1 MSFHV
6 SGAVIS
12 AHQNRLK
19 TFRKHL
25 VTTVFTSILLSAAT
39 AGAVAQQQPKY
50 YNADGTRTNDFEAA
64 RKSWRDDAE
73 FNGND
78 GLKAINAD
86 AAYAMGFTGKNT
98 KLGVID
104 QPVYAAHSEFAGD
117 GKVTFITTEGTRL
130 YTDPYIPVKA
140 GDHFIA
146 DGRQFIDGYNGIS
159 SHGTH
164 VAGIAGANR
173 DGRGMMGV
181 AFDANIFAASN
192 FDAGP
197 EDGVVLGNDGAVY
210 SAAWDA
216 MIDSGV
222 AIITDS
228 WGIGLSS
235 SSWTYAEAYGQYQ
248 EVAAILGKPE
258 GGAYNGAIKAAES
271 GIVVEFSAGNDG
283 GLEPDA
289 LAGLATFRPE
299 LEKNWLTTMSVVAD
313 ASNPEGYSRS
323 GFSSICGYSK
333 YHCVAA
339 PGSNINSGVP
349 TGDLTGYEP
358 GDLIDDGKLSSTYE
372 KLSGTSMAGPF
383 ATGAFMVLKQ
393 RFPYL
398 SNGDVNEILKTT
410 ATDLGKEG
418 VDDVFGWGLIDLDKA
433 MDGPGQFLSRVEAN
447 LPGTYSGVNEEVWK
461 NDISQAALDQRKVE
475 DRKTID
481 DWEAKKVSEGW
492 QDGITETSKDKIR
505 QDVVNEF
512 PDSSFQAAI
521 ELVRDRYA
529 KLDIITLPQ
538 NPPLTEDQFEAANAA
553 FEAADAKMLA
563 DPAATALWNA
573 FVATAP
579 NTSIPRAKQ
588 FLDFSIT
595 PAASAGTIRGTI
607 TDDRIAGALKEFT
620 AYEALIPT
628 LTGKLQNPDNYI
640 GGLTK
645 AGAGTLRLTGD
656 STYRGDTLINGGVL
670 AVDGSITSKTVVNAG
685 GTLGGTGHVGHLDA
699 SNADAGS
706 LVVKNGGTVAPG
718 NSVGTLTADGNATFE
733 KGSVLRLEVNENA
746 ADQLAVKGELNL
758 LGGIAVVTPETKEGK
773 KLTMAQTRQALG
785 RTYTVLT
792 SDGGISG
799 KFDDVM
805 SGFAFYDAR
814 LGYGAT
820 SADLS
825 FVRNRLGF
833 GDFAE
838 TDNQQTVADALED
851 LGTGNTLFDTIET
864 STVFDGLAGAYR
876 SLSGEIH
883 ATLDGVLIE
892 DGHFITQAANE
903 RLRAAFDGVAVTPQA
918 TINPLAYGPDEKGKE
933 GGAFAAAAPAAA
945 DLAPALWAQAY
956 GAWAHGD
963 SDGNASGYSR
973 DTGGFVT
980 GIDGVIA
987 ETWRFG
993 LLASYG
999 NTSLHSGGA
1008 KADVDSYQVGVY
1020 AGTQWD
1026 ALGLRL
1032 GATLGHHEI
1041 ETDRDVVL
1049 GGVTSGQ
1056 NASYDAKTV
1065 QVFGE
1070 LGYKVSTQYAA
1081 LEPFAAAR
1089 YTHLKTDGFHEDG
1102 GDGALHGLSGSSD
1115 VTTTTLGLRLSRD
1128 FALSETTT
1136 LTARG
1141 MLGWNHA
1148 FGDVTPER
1156 QLAFA
1161 GGSPFAIEGLP
1172 IAKNAFAVEAGFDVG
1187 IGKRTTLGLSYTGQF
1202 SGDTR
1207 DNAVKANLAV
1217 KF

>member
-1 MSFHV
+1 MSFYV
-6 SGAVIS
+6 SGAAIS
-12 AHQNRLK
+12 AHKNRLK

-25 VTTVFTSILLSAAT
+25 VTTVFTSILLTAAT
-39 AGAVAQQQPKY
+39 AGAIAQEQPKY

-64 RKSWRDDAE
+64 KKSWRDDAE
-73 FNGND
+73 YNGND
-78 GLKAINAD
+78 VLKAFNAD
-86 AAYAMGFTGKNT
+86 AAYAMGFTGEDT

-117 GKVTFITTEGTRL
+117 GKMTFVKTEGTRL

-140 GDHFIA
+140 GDPFVA
-146 DGRQFIDGYNGIS
+146 DGRQFIDGYGGIS

-164 VAGIAGANR
+164 VAGIAAANR
-173 DGRGMMGV
+173 DGKGMMGV
-181 AFDANIFAASN
+181 AFDTSIFAASN
-192 FDAGP
+192 YDAGP

-210 SAAWDA
+210 GAAWDA
-216 MIDSGV
+216 MINSGV
-222 AIITDS
+222 SIITDS

-248 EVAAILGKPE
+248 EIEQILGKPE

-289 LAGLATFRPE
+289 FAGLAAFRPE

-313 ASNPEGYSRS
+313 AANPDGYSRS

-349 TGDLTGYEP
+349 VGDITGLNP
-358 GDLIDDGKLSSTYE
+358 GDVIDDSKLTSGYE
-372 KLSGTSMAGPF
+372 KLSGTSMAGPA

-410 ATDLGKEG
+410 STDLGEAG
-418 VDDVFGWGLIDLDKA
+418 VDNVFGWGLINLDKA

-447 LPGTYSGVNEEVWK
+447 LPGAYSGVNEEVWK

-475 DRKTID
+475 DQQSID
-481 DWEAKKVSEGW
+481 DWEAKKISEGW
-492 QDGITETSKDKIR
+492 ESGITEASKEKIR
-505 QDVVNEF
+505 QQVITDF
-512 PDSSFQAAI
+512 PDSDFPAAI

-529 KLDIITLPQ
+529 KLDIVALPQ
-538 NPPLTEDQFEAANAA
+538 NPPLTDEEYEAANAA

-579 NTSIPRAKQ
+579 NTSIPRAPQ
-588 FLDFSIT
+588 FVDFKDT
-595 PAASAGTIRGTI
+595 PEASAGTIRGTI
-607 TDDRIAGALKEFT
+607 TDDRIAGALKEFI
-620 AYEALIPT
+620 AYEALVPT
-628 LTGKLQNPDNYI
+628 LTKKLIDPNNYI

-645 AGAGTLRLTGD
+645 SGAGTLRLTGD
-656 STYRGDTLINGGVL
+656 STYRGDTIINGGLL
-670 AVDGSITSKTVVNAG
+670 AVDGSLVSKAVINKS
-685 GTLGGTGHVGHLDA
+685 GTLGGDGSVGGITA
-699 SNADAGS
+699 N
-706 LVVKNGGTVAPG
+706 NGGTVAPG
-718 NSVGTLTADGNATFE
+718 NSVGTLTSNGDVTFNNN
-733 KGSVLRLEVNENA
+733 SVLHIEVNGSE
-746 ADQLAVKGELNL
+746 ADKLVVNGKTNL
-758 LGGIAVVTPETKEGK
+758 LGGIVMVTPEAKGEDKATA
-773 KLTMAQTRQALG
+773 AQMRAALNNK
-785 RTYTVLT
+785 TYTIVT
-792 SDGGISG
+792 STGGITG
-799 KFDDVM
+799 EFKDVVPTYI
-805 SGFAFYDAR
+805 FYDTTLA
-814 LGYGAT
+814 YDPT
-820 SADLS
+820 KIDLTIK
-825 FVRNRLGF
+825 RNEL
-833 GDFAE
+833 DLVDLAK
-838 TDNQQTVADALED
+838 THNQRAVAKAVSD
-851 LGTGNTLFDTIET
+851 LGAGNNLYDTIET
-864 STVFDGLAGAYR
+864 STVFD
-876 SLSGEIH
+876 SLTGTYQSLTGEIH

-892 DGHFITQAANE
+892 DGHFISQAATE
-903 RLRAAFDGVAVTPQA
+903 RLRVAFDGVAVTPQA
-918 TINPLAYGPDEKGKE
+918 TINPLAYGPDGKASGSE
-933 GGAFAAAAPAAA
+933 AFAAAAPA

-980 GIDGVIA
+980 GLDGVIA

-1041 ETDRDVVL
+1041 DTDRDVVL
-1049 GGVTSGQ
+1049 GGVETGQ

-1070 LGYKVSTQYAA
+1070 LGYRINTQYAA

-1089 YTHLKTDGFHEDG
+1089 YTHLKTDSFQEDG
-1102 GDGALHGLSGSSD
+1102 GDGALSGLSGSSD
-1115 VTTTTLGLRLSRD
+1115 VTTTTLGLRLSRQ
-1128 FALSETTT
+1128 FVLSETTT

-1156 QLAFA
+1156 ELAFA
-1161 GGSPFAIEGLP
+1161 GGAPFSIEGLP

-1187 IGKRTTLGLSYTGQF
+1187 IGKSTTLGLAYTGQF

-1207 DNAVKANLAV
+1207 DNAVKADLTV

>member
-1 MSFHV
+1 MSFYASDAAV
-6 SGAVIS
+6 SARKT
-12 AHQNRLK
+12 RLK

-25 VTTVFTSILLSAAT
+25 TTTVFTTILLTAAT
-39 AGAVAQQQPKY
+39 AGAIAQQQPRY
-50 YNADGTRTNDFEAA
+50 YNADGTRTDDFEAA
-64 RKSWRDDAE
+64 KKSWRDDAE

-78 GLKAINAD
+78 VLKAFNAD
-86 AAYAMGFTGKNT
+86 AAYAMGFTGKGT

-104 QPVYAAHSEFAGD
+104 QPVYAAHSEFAGN
-117 GKVTFITTEGTRL
+117 GKMNFVKTEGTRL

-140 GDHFIA
+140 GDHFVA
-146 DGRQFIDGYNGIS
+146 DGRQYIDGYGGIS

-173 DGRGMMGV
+173 DGKAMMGV
-181 AFDANIFAASN
+181 AFDTSIFAASN
-192 FDAGP
+192 YDAGP

-210 SAAWDA
+210 AAAWDA
-216 MIDSGV
+216 MINSGV
-222 AIITDS
+222 SIITDS

-248 EVAAILGKPE
+248 EIKAILGTPE

-313 ASNPEGYSRS
+313 ETNPDGYSRS

-339 PGSNINSGVP
+339 PGTNINSGVP
-349 TGDLTGYEP
+349 VGDITGLNPGDVMDDSRFTSGYE
-358 GDLIDDGKLSSTYE
+358 E
-372 KLSGTSMAGPF
+372 LSGTSMAGPA

-410 ATDLGKEG
+410 STDLGEAG
-418 VDDVFGWGLIDLDKA
+418 VDNVFGWGLINLDKA
-433 MDGPGQFLSRVEAN
+433 IKGPGQFLSRVEAN
-447 LPGTYSGVNEEVWK
+447 LPASYRGTNEEVWS
-461 NDISQAALDQRKVE
+461 NDISQDALDQRFVE
-475 DRKTID
+475 DQQTIA
-481 DWEAKKVSEGW
+481 DWEAKKITEGW
-492 QDGITETSKDKIR
+492 QNGITEASKEKIR
-505 QDVVNEF
+505 QQVVTQF
-512 PDSSFQAAI
+512 PDSNFPAAI

-529 KLDIITLPQ
+529 KLDIINLPQ
-538 NPPLTEDQFEAANAA
+538 NPPLTDEQLEAANAA

-579 NTSIPRAKQ
+579 NTSIPRAPQ
-588 FLDFSIT
+588 FVDFSAT
-595 PAASAGTIRGTI
+595 PEASAETIRGTI

-620 AYEALIPT
+620 AYEALVPT
-628 LTGKLQNPDNYI
+628 LTEKLNDPNNYI

-645 AGAGTLRLTGD
+645 TGMGTLRLTGD
-656 STYRGDTLINGGVL
+656 STYRGDTLINGGLL
-670 AVDGSITSKTVVNAG
+670 AIDGSITSKAVINDR
-685 GTLGGTGHVGHLDA
+685 GTLGGIGAVGGIIA
-699 SNADAGS
+699 N
-706 LVVKNGGTVAPG
+706 NGGTVAPG
-718 NSVGTLTADGNATFE
+718 NSVGTLTSNGDATFNA
-733 KGSVLRLEVNENA
+733 GSTLHIEVNGSE
-746 ADQLAVKGELNL
+746 ADKLVVNGTTTL
-758 LGGIAVVTPETKEGK
+758 LGGVVLLTPETGATTKPSAQEVRSALNSNSYNF
-773 KLTMAQTRQALG
+773 LTSTGGINGQFASVQSAYVFYDGVLAYAPTGIAASFKRNALG
-785 RTYTVLT
+785 
-792 SDGGISG
+792 
-799 KFDDVM
+799 FDD
-805 SGFAFYDAR
+805 FAKTRNQRAVAKSIET
-814 LGYGAT
+814 GGAG
-820 SADLS
+820 SSLY
-825 FVRNRLGF
+825 
-833 GDFAE
+833 
-838 TDNQQTVADALED
+838 
-851 LGTGNTLFDTIET
+851 DTIET
-864 STVFDGLAGAYR
+864 STVFDGVAGTYQ
-876 SLSGEIH
+876 SLTGEIH

-892 DGHFITQAANE
+892 DGHFISQAATE

-918 TINPLAYGPDEKGKE
+918 TITPLAYGPGEKATGSE
-933 GGAFAAAAPAAA
+933 AFAAIAPA
-945 DLAPALWAQAY
+945 DLSPTLWGQAY
-956 GAWAHGD
+956 GAWAHAD

-980 GIDGVIA
+980 GLDGVIA

-1032 GATLGHHEI
+1032 GVNLGHHEI
-1041 ETDRDVVL
+1041 DTDRDVVL
-1049 GGVTSGQ
+1049 GGVTNGQ
-1056 NASYDAKTV
+1056 NASYDAQTV

-1070 LGYKVSTQYAA
+1070 LGYKVETQYAA

-1089 YTHLKTDGFHEDG
+1089 YTHLKTDSFQEDG
-1102 GDGALHGLSGSSD
+1102 GDGALTGLSGSSD
-1115 VTTTTLGLRLSRD
+1115 VTTTTLGLRLSRN
-1128 FALSETTT
+1128 FALSETTV

-1141 MLGWNHA
+1141 MVGWNHA

-1156 QLAFA
+1156 ELAFA
-1161 GGSPFAIEGLP
+1161 ERRALLHRGPAHCQECLCCRSR
-1172 IAKNAFAVEAGFDVG
+1172 V
-1187 IGKRTTLGLSYTGQF
+1187 
-1202 SGDTR
+1202 
-1207 DNAVKANLAV
+1207 
-1217 KF
+1217 

>member
-1 MSFHV
+1 MSFYV
-6 SGAVIS
+6 SRAVTS
-12 AHQNRLK
+12 ARKNRLK

-25 VTTVFTSILLSAAT
+25 ATTVFTTILLAAAT
-39 AGAVAQQQPKY
+39 AGATAQQQPKY
-50 YNADGTRTNDFEAA
+50 YNADGTRTDDFEAA
-64 RKSWRDDAE
+64 KKSWRDDAE

-86 AAYAMGFTGKNT
+86 AAYAMGFTGKDT
-98 KLGVID
+98 RLGVID
-104 QPVYAAHSEFAGD
+104 QPVYAGHSEFAGN
-117 GKVTFITTEGTRL
+117 GKMNFVKTEGTRL
-130 YTDPYIPVKA
+130 YTDPYIPVEA
-140 GDHFIA
+140 GDPFVA
-146 DGRQFIDGYNGIS
+146 DGRQYIDGYGGIS

-164 VAGIAGANR
+164 VAGIAAANR
-173 DGRGMMGV
+173 DGQGMMGV
-181 AFDANIFAASN
+181 AFDAKIFAASN
-192 FDAGP
+192 YDAGP

-216 MIDSGV
+216 MINSGV
-222 AIITDS
+222 SIITDS

-248 EVAAILGKPE
+248 EIKAILGTPE

-299 LEKNWLTTMSVVAD
+299 LEKNWLTTMSIVAD
-313 ASNPEGYSRS
+313 EANPEGYSRS

-339 PGSNINSGVP
+339 PGTNINSGVP
-349 TGDLTGYEP
+349 TGDITGLEP
-358 GDLIDDGKLSSTYE
+358 GDVIDDSTLSSAYE

-410 ATDLGKEG
+410 STDLGEAG
-418 VDDVFGWGLIDLDKA
+418 VDNVFGWGLINLDKA
-433 MDGPGQFLSRVEAN
+433 MKGPGQFMSRVEAN
-447 LPGTYSGVNEEVWK
+447 LPGSYRGANEEIWS
-461 NDISQAALDQRKVE
+461 NDISQDGLDQRLV
-475 DRKTID
+475 DDQKTID
-481 DWEAKKVSEGW
+481 DWEAKKITEGW
-492 QDGITETSKDKIR
+492 ENGITEASKEKIR
-505 QDVVNEF
+505 QQVVSDF
-512 PDSSFQAAI
+512 PDSNFPAAI

-529 KLDIITLPQ
+529 KLDIVTLPQ
-538 NPPLTEDQFEAANAA
+538 NPPLTEEQLEAANAA

-579 NTSIPRAKQ
+579 NTSIPRAPQ
-588 FLDFSIT
+588 FADFSIT
-595 PAASAGTIRGTI
+595 PAASATTIRGTI

-620 AYEALIPT
+620 AYEALVPT
-628 LTGKLQNPDNYI
+628 LTEKVNDPNNYI

-645 AGAGTLRLTGD
+645 SGAGTLRLTGD
-656 STYRGDTLINGGVL
+656 STYRGDTLINGGLL
-670 AVDGSITSKTVVNAG
+670 AVDGSITSKAVINST
-685 GTLGGTGHVGHLDA
+685 GTLGGNGAVGGIVAND
-699 SNADAGS
+699 
-706 LVVKNGGTVAPG
+706 GGTVAPG
-718 NSVGTLTADGNATFE
+718 NSVGTLTSNGDATFN
-733 KGSVLRLEVNENA
+733 KGSILHIEVNGSE
-746 ADQLAVKGELNL
+746 ADRLVVNGTTTL
-758 LGGIAVVTPETKEGK
+758 LGGVVMVTPEAKGDT
-773 KLTMAQTRQALG
+773 TVTAQQMRAALNDK
-785 RTYTVLT
+785 TYTIVT
-792 SDGGISG
+792 SSGGITG
-799 KFDDVM
+799 KFENVVPTY
-805 SGFAFYDAR
+805 AFYDTTLA
-814 LGYGAT
+814 YDT
-820 SADLS
+820 DKIDLTIQ
-825 FVRNRLGF
+825 RNKLGF
-833 GDFAE
+833 EDFAT
-838 TDNQQTVADALED
+838 TDNQRAVAAALEE
-851 LGTGNTLFDTIET
+851 LGAGSTLYATIET
-864 STVFDGLAGAYR
+864 STVFDGLAGTYR

-892 DGHFITQAANE
+892 DGHFISQAATE

-918 TINPLAYGPDEKGKE
+918 TINPLAYGPGEKATGSE
-933 GGAFAAAAPAAA
+933 AFAAIAPA
-945 DLAPALWAQAY
+945 DLSPTLWGQAY
-956 GAWAHGD
+956 GAWAHAD
-963 SDGNASGYSR
+963 SNGNASGYSR

-980 GIDGVIA
+980 GLDGVIA

-1032 GATLGHHEI
+1032 GVNLGHHEI
-1041 ETDRDVVL
+1041 DTDRDVVL
-1049 GGVTSGQ
+1049 GGVTNGQ

-1070 LGYKVSTQYAA
+1070 LGYKVDTQYAA

-1089 YTHLKTDGFHEDG
+1089 YTHLKTDSFQEDG
-1102 GDGALHGLSGSSD
+1102 GDGALTGLSGSSD
-1115 VTTTTLGLRLSRD
+1115 VTTTTLGLRLSRN
-1128 FALSETTT
+1128 FALSETTV

-1141 MLGWNHA
+1141 MVGWNHA

-1156 QLAFA
+1156 NLAFA
-1161 GGSPFAIEGLP
+1161 GGAPFSIEGLP

-1187 IGKRTTLGLSYTGQF
+1187 IGKRTTLGLAYTGQF

-1207 DNAVKANLAV
+1207 DNAVKADLTV

>member
-1 MSFHV
+1 MSFYASDAAV
-6 SGAVIS
+6 SARKT
-12 AHQNRLK
+12 RLK

-25 VTTVFTSILLSAAT
+25 TTTVFTTILLTAAT
-39 AGAVAQQQPKY
+39 AGAIAQQQPRY
-50 YNADGTRTNDFEAA
+50 YNADGTRTDDFEAA
-64 RKSWRDDAE
+64 KKSWRDDAE

-78 GLKAINAD
+78 VLKAFNAD
-86 AAYAMGFTGKNT
+86 AAYAMGFTGKGT

-104 QPVYAAHSEFAGD
+104 QPVYAAHSEFAGE
-117 GKVTFITTEGTRL
+117 GKMNFVKTEGTRL

-140 GDHFIA
+140 GDHFVA
-146 DGRQFIDGYNGIS
+146 DGRQYIDGYGGIS

-173 DGRGMMGV
+173 DGKAMMGV
-181 AFDANIFAASN
+181 AFDTSIFAASN
-192 FDAGP
+192 YDAGP

-210 SAAWDA
+210 GAAWDA
-216 MIDSGV
+216 MINSGV
-222 AIITDS
+222 SIITDS

-248 EVAAILGKPE
+248 EIKAILGTPE

-313 ASNPEGYSRS
+313 ETNPDGYSRS

-339 PGSNINSGVP
+339 PGTNINSGVP
-349 TGDLTGYEP
+349 VGDITGLNPGDVMDDSRFTSGYE
-358 GDLIDDGKLSSTYE
+358 E
-372 KLSGTSMAGPF
+372 LSGTSMAGPA

-410 ATDLGKEG
+410 STDLGEAG
-418 VDDVFGWGLIDLDKA
+418 VDNVFGWGLINLDKA
-433 MDGPGQFLSRVEAN
+433 IKGPGQFLSRVEAN
-447 LPGTYSGVNEEVWK
+447 LPASYRGTNEEVWS
-461 NDISQAALDQRKVE
+461 NDISQDALDQRFVE
-475 DRKTID
+475 DQQTIA
-481 DWEAKKVSEGW
+481 DWEAKKITEGW
-492 QDGITETSKDKIR
+492 QNGITEASKEKIR
-505 QDVVNEF
+505 QQVITQF
-512 PDSSFQAAI
+512 PDSNFPAAI

-529 KLDIITLPQ
+529 KLDIINLPQ
-538 NPPLTEDQFEAANAA
+538 NPPLTDEQLEAANAA

-579 NTSIPRAKQ
+579 NTSIPRAPQ
-588 FLDFSIT
+588 FIDFSAT
-595 PAASAGTIRGTI
+595 PEASAETIRGTI

-620 AYEALIPT
+620 AYEALVPT
-628 LTGKLQNPDNYI
+628 LTEKLNDPNNYI

-645 AGAGTLRLTGD
+645 TGMGTLRLTGD
-656 STYRGDTLINGGVL
+656 STYRGDTLINGGLL
-670 AVDGSITSKTVVNAG
+670 AIDGSITSKAVINDR
-685 GTLGGTGHVGHLDA
+685 GTLGGIGAVGGIIA
-699 SNADAGS
+699 N
-706 LVVKNGGTVAPG
+706 NGGTVAPG
-718 NSVGTLTADGNATFE
+718 NSVGTLTSNGDATFNT
-733 KGSVLRLEVNENA
+733 GSTLHIEVNGSE
-746 ADQLAVKGELNL
+746 ADKLVVNGTTTL
-758 LGGIAVVTPETKEGK
+758 LGGVVLLTPETGATTKPSAQEVRSAVNSNSYNF
-773 KLTMAQTRQALG
+773 LTSTGGINGQFASVQSAYVFYDGVLAYAPTGIAASFKRNALG
-785 RTYTVLT
+785 
-792 SDGGISG
+792 
-799 KFDDVM
+799 FDD
-805 SGFAFYDAR
+805 FAKTRNQRAVAKSIET
-814 LGYGAT
+814 GGAG
-820 SADLS
+820 SSLY
-825 FVRNRLGF
+825 
-833 GDFAE
+833 
-838 TDNQQTVADALED
+838 
-851 LGTGNTLFDTIET
+851 DTIET
-864 STVFDGLAGAYR
+864 STVFDAVAGTYQ
-876 SLSGEIH
+876 SLTGEIH

-892 DGHFITQAANE
+892 DGHFISQAATE

-918 TINPLAYGPDEKGKE
+918 TITPLAYGPGEKATGSE
-933 GGAFAAAAPAAA
+933 AFAAIAPA
-945 DLAPALWAQAY
+945 DLSPTLWGQAY
-956 GAWAHGD
+956 GAWAHAD

-980 GIDGVIA
+980 GLDGVIA

-1032 GATLGHHEI
+1032 GVNLGHHEI
-1041 ETDRDVVL
+1041 DTDRDVVL
-1049 GGVTSGQ
+1049 GGVTNGQ
-1056 NASYDAKTV
+1056 NASYDAQTV

-1070 LGYKVSTQYAA
+1070 LGYKVETQYAA

-1089 YTHLKTDGFHEDG
+1089 YTHLKTDSFQEDG
-1102 GDGALHGLSGSSD
+1102 GDGALTGLSGSSD
-1115 VTTTTLGLRLSRD
+1115 VTTTTLGLRLSRN
-1128 FALSETTT
+1128 FALSETTV

-1141 MLGWNHA
+1141 MVGWNHA

-1156 QLAFA
+1156 ELAFA
-1161 GGSPFAIEGLP
+1161 GGAPFSIEGLP

-1187 IGKRTTLGLSYTGQF
+1187 IGQRTTLGLAYTGQF

-1207 DNAVKANLAV
+1207 DNAVKADLTV